1 MGIQNFTALRSITV
15 TPTAETGVLAPG
27 DIFVDSTLIQGA
39 CAAENQT
46 AYFTGA
52 TFYEK
57 ADQTAFDMKLVILKA
72 STSMGSLNSAPNI
85 SDANGTDIL
94 AVIDVPSTDWFDV
107 GGFKMVHVDPA
118 RLPIPVMPVTDTPN
132 LYFAL
137 LVGTSG
143 TPTLGSASA
152 IVCRFWF
159 QDMIPTV

>member
-1 MGIQNFTALRSITV
+1 MPNLTALRSVEV
-15 TPTAETGVLAPG
+15 TPTAETGALAPG
-27 DIFVDSTLIQGA
+27 DIFVDTTAITRA
-39 CAAENQT
+39 CAAADQT
-46 AYFTGA
+46 AYLTGA

-72 STSMGSLNSAPNI
+72 STSMGTLNSAPNI

-94 AVIDVPSTDWFDV
+94 AVIDIPSTDWFDV
-107 GGFKMVHVDPA
+107 GGFKMVHIDPA
-118 RLPIPVMPVTDTPN
+118 KLPIPVMPASGTPN

-143 TPTLGSASA
+143 TPTLGAATA